1 MDEKFQYE
9 GYWWLPSASDNRVPG
24 ILRFDPDEG
33 ASLDL
38 MGSLKGLEGIVNP
51 LDPEI
56 ILGPSSGGEQVTLTD
71 CVRTLG
77 NLRFGSGFATSSFVA
92 FDGRG

>member
-1 MDEKFQYE
+1 MAAGAGD
-9 GYWWLPSASDNRVPG
+9 DRVLG

-56 ILGPSSGGEQVTLTD
+56 PERGPPPCPVNREGKSPP
-71 CVRTLG
+71 
-77 NLRFGSGFATSSFVA
+77 
-92 FDGRG
+92 

>member
-1 MDEKFQYE
+1 MDEKSQFQYE
-9 GYWWLPSASDNRVPG
+9 GYWWLPGASDNRVPG
-24 ILRFDPDEG
+24 ILWFDPDEG

-56 ILGPSSGGEQVTLTD
+56 PERGPSPCLVSREGKSPP
-71 CVRTLG
+71 R
-77 NLRFGSGFATSSFVA
+77 RM
-92 FDGRG
+92 

>member
-9 GYWWLPSASDNRVPG
+9 GYWWLPGASDNRVPG

-56 ILGPSSGGEQVTLTD
+56 PERGPSPCLVSREGKSPPRLM
-71 CVRTLG
+71 
-77 NLRFGSGFATSSFVA
+77 
-92 FDGRG
+92 